1 MAHRIANNAL
11 NASTVDILNV
21 IRQNASYSYQNS
33 VPEVTS
39 YTDIPAVG
47 EVIYGTPA
55 LANEFVNAL
64 VNRIGIVR
72 AESAVFNNPYAIL
85 KKGKLEFGET
95 IEEIFVNIAKVIDYK
110 AEKGA
115 EREFKRTLP
124 DVRSAFHVINWAVLY
139 PVTIEDEQLK
149 KAFLTID
156 GVTDLIARIVDSI
169 YTGAEYDEF
178 LLFKYLIIKGVNDN
192 DIKIETLEN
201 PTMNDYAEAF
211 RGTSNLL
218 PFMGTAYNAQGVK
231 TTTPRDKQVIFMDAR
246 FNAKFDVEVL
256 AGAFHMDKAD
266 FMGRLFLI
274 DNFTTFDNERWETI
288 RENSTGLEE
297 VTDTELAYMQN
308 VKAILFDEDW
318 FQVYDDL
325 AKFTEKY
332 ISSGLYWNYF
342 YHTWKVVSWSPFAN
356 AVAFMATAAT
366 EEGDE
371 GGEGGEVTP

>member
-85 KKGKLEFGET
+85 KKGKLEFGES
-95 IEEIFVNIAKVIDYK
+95 IEEIFVNIAKVVDYK

-124 DVRSAFHVINWAVLY
+124 DVRSVFHIVNWKVMY
-139 PVTIEDEQLK
+139 PVTIEDDELK
-149 KAFLTID
+149 EAFLSID
-156 GVTDLIARIVDSI
+156 GVTDLIGRIVDSI

-211 RGTSNLL
+211 RGTSNLF
-218 PFMGTAYNAQGVK
+218 PFMRTDYNAQGVK
-231 TTTPRDKQVIFMDAR
+231 TSAPKDKQIIFMDAK

-256 AGAFHMDKAD
+256 AGAFNMDKAD
-266 FMGRLFLI
+266 FMGRLFMI
-274 DNFTTFDNERWETI
+274 DDFTTFDNERWEVI

-297 VTDTELAYMQN
+297 VTEAELDYMQN
-308 VKAILFDEDW
+308 IKAILFNEDW

-332 ISSGLYWNYF
+332 VSSGLYWNYF

-356 AVAFMATAAT
+356 AVAFMATTAT
-366 EEGDE
+366 EE
-371 GGEGGEVTP
+371 GGEGGEG

>member
-85 KKGKLEFGET
+85 KKGKLEFDET

-218 PFMGTAYNAQGVK
+218 PFIGTAYNAQGVK
-231 TTTPRDKQVIFMDAR
+231 TTTPRDKQVIFMDAK

-256 AGAFHMDKAD
+256 AGAFNMDKAD

-297 VTDTELAYMQN
+297 VTDAELAYMQN

-332 ISSGLYWNYF
+332 VSSGLYWNYF

-356 AVAFMATAAT
+356 AVAFMATTAT
-366 EEGDE
+366 EEG
-371 GGEGGEVTP
+371 GEG

>member
-72 AESAVFNNPYAIL
+72 AESAVFNNPYSIL

-110 AEKGA
+110 SEKGA

-139 PVTIEDEQLK
+139 PVTIEDDQLK

-156 GVTDLIARIVDSI
+156 GVTDLIAKIVDSV

-218 PFMGTAYNAQGVK
+218 PFMGSAYNAQGVK
-231 TTTPRDKQVIFMDAR
+231 TTTPRDKQVIFMDAK

-256 AGAFHMDKAD
+256 AGAFNMDKAD

-274 DNFTTFDNERWETI
+274 DNFTTFDNERWEEI

-297 VTDTELAYMQN
+297 VTDAELAYMQN

-332 ISSGLYWNYF
+332 VSSGLYWNYF

-356 AVAFMATAAT
+356 AVAFMATTAT
-366 EEGDE
+366 EEGGEGE
-371 GGEGGEVTP
+371 GGEG

>member
-85 KKGKLEFGET
+85 KKGKLEFGES
-95 IEEIFVNIAKVIDYK
+95 IEEIFVNIAKVVDYK

-124 DVRSAFHVINWAVLY
+124 DVRSVFHIVNWKVMY
-139 PVTIEDEQLK
+139 PVTIEDDELK
-149 KAFLTID
+149 EAFLSID
-156 GVTDLIARIVDSI
+156 GVTDLIGRIVDSI

-211 RGTSNLL
+211 RGASNLF
-218 PFMGTAYNAQGVK
+218 PFMRTDYNAQGVK
-231 TTTPRDKQVIFMDAR
+231 TNAPKDKQVIFMDAK

-256 AGAFHMDKAD
+256 AGAFNMDKAD
-266 FMGRLFLI
+266 FMGRLFMI
-274 DNFTTFDNERWETI
+274 DDFTTFDNERWEVI

-297 VTDTELAYMQN
+297 VTEAELDYMQN
-308 VKAILFDEDW
+308 IKAILFNEDW

-332 ISSGLYWNYF
+332 VSSGLYWNYF

-356 AVAFMATAAT
+356 AVAFMATTAT
-366 EEGDE
+366 EE
-371 GGEGGEVTP
+371 GGEGGEG